1 MSQGQKKTARL
12 QRLRPSVTIAV
23 SSRAIELKNQ
33 GKDIINLGT
42 GEPDFDTPEH
52 IKEAAR
58 KAIAAGATKYTLVP
72 GTIELREAIC
82 RKLARD
88 NDLRYNPSE
97 IVVTNG
103 AKQSLV
109 NLMMCTVD
117 HGDEVVIPA
126 PCWVSYPDI
135 VSFCG
140 GSPKFVR
147 STAANN
153 YKINADQLR
162 KALGAKTVM
171 VIFNSPCNPSG
182 AVYTFEELRAFGD
195 VLADYPDVLISTDD
209 IYEHVVYNKEQ
220 AESFATVCPELKER
234 TIITNGVSKAYAMT
248 GWRVGFSASPAALAK
263 MMSTVQSQTTSNVC
277 SIAQAAAQA
286 AFDSDKDCLRPMLE
300 AFSSRRA
307 RINNA
312 FAAIEDVVLPPIDG
326 AFYAFPQV
334 QKIIDRLHAD
344 GKLKQADDV
353 ALCELM
359 LEHGVAAVPG
369 SAFEAPGSFR
379 ISFAAEDSLIDSALE
394 RIESVLK

>member
-1 MSQGQKKTARL
+1 MPQGQKRTARL

-23 SSRAIELKNQ
+23 SSRAIELKKQ

-52 IKEAAR
+52 IKKAAR
-58 KAIAAGATKYTLVP
+58 KAMDAGATKYTLVP
-72 GTIELREAIC
+72 GTVELREAIC
-82 RKLARD
+82 HKLARD
-88 NDLRYNPSE
+88 NNLNYVPNE

-103 AKQSLV
+103 AKQSLA
-109 NLMMCTVD
+109 NLIMCTID

-135 VSFCG
+135 VALCG
-140 GSPKFVR
+140 GVPKFVP
-147 STAANN
+147 STVATN
-153 YKINADQLR
+153 YKISAEQLH
-162 KALGAKTVM
+162 KALSPQTAM

-182 AVYTFEELRAFGD
+182 AVYSPEELRAFGE
-195 VLADYPDVLISTDD
+195 VLAEFPNVLISTDD
-209 IYEHVVYNKEQ
+209 IYEHIVYKDP
-220 AESFATVCPELKER
+220 ALSLATVCPEFKDR
-234 TIITNGVSKAYAMT
+234 IIITNGVSKAYAMT
-248 GWRVGFSASPAALAK
+248 GWRVGFSASPAPLAK

-300 AFSSRRA
+300 AFSARRSRV
-307 RINNA
+307 INA
-312 FAAIEDVVLPPIDG
+312 LTALDEVALPPIDG

-334 QKIIDRLHAD
+334 QKIIDRLHAN
-344 GKLKQADDV
+344 GKLSEASDV

-379 ISFAAEDSLIDSALE
+379 ISFAAEDSLLDSALE
-394 RIESVLK
+394 RICSVLS